1 MVWDYLVRPPQAMHG
16 PRVHDISYAPK
27 PDMIVTSEM
36 GPEVDEE
43 ARIFDEIPVVARPQ
57 PASAGAR
64 RATE

>member
-1 MVWDYLVRPPQAMHG
+1 MHG